1 MTGKAGDCRSEDSRP
16 AVVGDPGHPAQGG
29 AGVRAGGGGG
39 QGGGRYFQG
48 AGWSSLAGC
57 LDLESII
64 FIRSKSG
71 GLEVKSNSPEAGA
84 RREHI
89 GWS

>member
-29 AGVRAGGGGG
+29 AGVQCGGGG
-39 QGGGRYFQG
+39 QGGGRDFQG
-48 AGWSSLAGC
+48 AGWSSLAGR

-71 GLEVKSNSPEAGA
+71 GLEVKSNSPEAGV